1 MKTFEK
7 SFSLVSDP
15 RTLYLTSFLNDTIDK
30 VDYTI
35 QNRQGL
41 SCIMGDVGLGKT
53 SILRLLNWRYEDD
66 KENYVT
72 ALIPMPNFQSDFA
85 MLKQICI
92 DFRLTIKRSLFEQQ
106 KVLESWLIE
115 QYQLGKNVVVFIDE
129 SQKLKPKELELVRMF
144 LNFESFDHK
153 LIQVILTG
161 QLELRNKLLQ
171 PSNKALYSRI
181 FATSILAPLNL
192 EETCKMIS
200 FRCQVSGAENPFSDE
215 TMEAIYKL
223 TKGVPR
229 DIVKICIHAYRE
241 ATKQQKLIS
250 PEIVQSVSKQIR
262 EESEENHEEKA
273 NRGELPDI
281 QPNVKSNSRKSKTT
295 KAKSAKPSFK

>member
-35 QNRQGL
+35 QHRQGL

-53 SILRLLNWRYEDD
+53 SVLRLLNWRYEDD

-85 MLKQICI
+85 MLKQICV
-92 DFRLTIKRSLFEQQ
+92 DFRLTIKRSVFEQQ
-106 KVLESWLIE
+106 KVLEAWLIE

-129 SQKLKPKELELVRMF
+129 AQKLKPKELELVRMF

-161 QLELRNKLLQ
+161 QLELRNKLLL
-171 PSNKALYSRI
+171 PSNKALYSRV

-192 EETCKMIS
+192 EETCKMIA
-200 FRCQVSGAENPFSDE
+200 FRCQVSGAENPFSNE

-229 DIVKICIHAYRE
+229 DIVKICIHSYRQAIKE
-241 ATKQQKLIS
+241 EKNIS

-262 EESEENHEEKA
+262 EESHEEKG
-273 NRGELPDI
+273 NTGDLHNIEPD
-281 QPNVKSNSRKSKTT
+281 VKGNPRKPKAS
-295 KAKSAKPSFK
+295 KAKSAKRSSR

>member
-1 MKTFEK
+1 MGTFEK

-15 RTLYLTSFLNDTIDK
+15 RTLYLTNFLNDTIDK

-106 KVLESWLIE
+106 KVLEGWLIQ

-129 SQKLKPKELELVRMF
+129 AQKLKPKELELVRMF

-153 LIQVILTG
+153 LIQVILAG
-161 QLELRNKLLQ
+161 QLELRTKLLQ
-171 PSNKALYSRI
+171 PNNKALYSRV

-192 EETCKMIS
+192 EETCKMIA
-200 FRCQVSGAENPFSDE
+200 FRCQVSGSENPFSSE
-215 TMEAIYKL
+215 TMECIYKI

-241 ATKQQKLIS
+241 SIRQQKALT
-250 PEIVQSVSKQIR
+250 PEIVDLVRKQIQ
-262 EESEENHEEKA
+262 EENNEEKA
-273 NRGELPDI
+273 TRGDLHNVEPD
-281 QPNVKSNSRKSKTT
+281 VKSNPRKPKTSKQ
-295 KAKSAKPSFK
+295 KSAKRASK